1 MSVSL
6 LVNFYL
12 KNGTVL
18 NFYSYSPEKIEKYFV
33 TEKLRLEYN
42 YATRIE
48 TFFVF
53 QIFVG
58 NYRHC
63 GTSLFETR

>member
-53 QIFVG
+53 
-58 NYRHC
+58 
-63 GTSLFETR
+63 